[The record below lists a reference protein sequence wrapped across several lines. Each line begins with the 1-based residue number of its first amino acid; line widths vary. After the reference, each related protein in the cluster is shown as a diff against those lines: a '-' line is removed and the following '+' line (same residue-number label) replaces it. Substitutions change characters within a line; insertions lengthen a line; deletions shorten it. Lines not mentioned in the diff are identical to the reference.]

1 MPAEITMPQLSDT
14 MTEGTLVKWLKKE
27 GEKVK
32 EGDAVAEVETDK
44 AVMPMESFDSG
55 TLAAQLVKEG
65 EKVKVGVAIAVIA
78 RAGED
83 VEAVRKSA
91 FAKGSS
97 AAAPAA
103 ANAADT
109 PNRASEAAKATSA
122 AAVVGASTSPG
133 RTSVPA
139 EVVAVMG
146 SGRDGVEAAADG
158 STGRGTGGVAVAE
171 LPPTRSPMSE
181 SAGNGTGSGEGGR
194 IRVSPLA
201 SRVAAERGIDLR
213 LIRGS
218 GPNGR
223 IVLRDVENFDPKK
236 AAVSG
241 LVTSP
246 KAVAGPVAA
255 VAAAQA
261 SAAAAATSGV
271 AVPPPTRPAGTKESV
286 PLTKMRQVIAQR
298 LQLSKQTIPHFYC
311 SMEIDMEAAM
321 ALRER
326 LNRSW
331 EKEKIRLSL
340 NSIVMK
346 AVAVALTRHP
356 ELNAHF
362 KDTEIVR
369 FADVNLGVAVALPD
383 GLIVPVLRGVQ
394 HMGLKEIQVRTA
406 DLAERARQQRLRGDE
421 MTGGTFTISN
431 LGAWGVSEFGAII
444 NPPEV
449 GILAVAAA
457 EPKAV
462 VHDGAVVVR
471 HRMKVTLSGDHR
483 AVDGANAAEFLR
495 TLKGLLE
502 DPATML
508 A

>member
-1 MPAEITMPQLSDT
+1 MPQLSDT

-44 AVMPMESFDSG
+44 AVMPMESFESG

-83 VEAVRKSA
+83 VEAVRKAAVAAHASA
-91 FAKGSS
+91 GKATAKAGASEKPADKSASVTSGGASASVTPSVAKAAGGGSS
-97 AAAPAA
+97 A
-103 ANAADT
+103 
-109 PNRASEAAKATSA
+109 
-122 AAVVGASTSPG
+122 GG
-133 RTSVPA
+133 
-139 EVVAVMG
+139 
-146 SGRDGVEAAADG
+146 G
-158 STGRGTGGVAVAE
+158 STGGGVGTATAVAE
-171 LPPTRSPMSE
+171 PPTRTPVAE
-181 SAGNGTGSGEGGR
+181 GETNGAVGGGGR

-201 SRVAAERGIDLR
+201 SRLAAERGIDLR
-213 LIRGS
+213 LVKGS

-223 IVLRDVENFDPKK
+223 IVQRDIENFDPKK
-236 AAVSG
+236 VAGAAVAAPAAPV
-241 LVTSP
+241 VTAAS
-246 KAVAGPVAA
+246 AVAPAPAA
-255 VAAAQA
+255 VAAAA
-261 SAAAAATSGV
+261 PAP
-271 AVPPPTRPAGTKESV
+271 AVVLPPPRVAGGKESV

-311 SMEIDMEAAM
+311 SMDIDMEAVM
-321 ALRER
+321 SLREK
-326 LNRSW
+326 LNRQW
-331 EKEKIRLSL
+331 EKEKVKLSV

-394 HMGLKEIQVRTA
+394 NMGLKEIQVRTA
-406 DLAERARQQRLRGDE
+406 DLAERARQQRLKGEE

-457 EPKAV
+457 EPRAV
-462 VHDGAVVVR
+462 VHDGAVAVR

-502 DPATML
+502 EPATML